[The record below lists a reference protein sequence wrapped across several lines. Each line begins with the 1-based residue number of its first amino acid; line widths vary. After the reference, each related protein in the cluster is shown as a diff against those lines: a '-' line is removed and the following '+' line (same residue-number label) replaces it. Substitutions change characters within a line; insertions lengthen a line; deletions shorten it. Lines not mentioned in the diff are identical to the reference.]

1 MIHLAALLVLVAPAD
16 PKVPPSTAIAEAPP
30 DSEKARTA
38 FRIPDG
44 IDVKLVLDE
53 TLSSRSNVKGDLF
66 RLKVAEPVMVDG
78 AEAIA
83 AGTVVI
89 GEVTNA
95 QTKSAFGVSG
105 RSTNAV
111 CANTKWHGAPFRAAR
126 AERQRRHDE
135 NRTDLCVYRRNILCR
150 NRRECNHSC
159 GYGIARTDRTTVNLT
174 LKGKFGGFIELL

>member
-105 RSTNAV
+105 
-111 CANTKWHGAPFRAAR
+111 KL
-126 AERQRRHDE
+126 E
-135 NRTDLCVYRRNILCR
+135 
-150 NRRECNHSC
+150 
-159 GYGIARTDRTTVNLT
+159 ARTLYAQTPNGTVRL
-174 LKGKFGGFIELL
+174 LGRLGQKGKGGTTKTVLTYAFIGAISFVVTGESATIPAGTELLARTGQR